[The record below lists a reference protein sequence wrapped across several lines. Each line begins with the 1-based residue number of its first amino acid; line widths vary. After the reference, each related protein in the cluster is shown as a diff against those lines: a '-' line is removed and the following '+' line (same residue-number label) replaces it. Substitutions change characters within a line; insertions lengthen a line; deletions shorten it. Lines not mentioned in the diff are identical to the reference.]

1 MKVIAIIIVCLFPM
15 LSIAH
20 NTVKDECGDVRLLK
34 KSTTI
39 FAARNIPIDEIPK
52 MSKRFL
58 ASYPELVLVKNQH
71 GNRWRYPL

>member
-20 NTVKDECGDVRLLK
+20 NTGKDECGDVRLIK

-39 FAARNIPIDEIPK
+39 YLARNIPTGEIPK
-52 MSKRFL
+52 ISKRFL
-58 ASYPELVLVKNQH
+58 ASYPDLVSLKNQH
-71 GNRWRYPL
+71 ENRWRYPH

>member
-20 NTVKDECGDVRLLK
+20 NTGKDECGDVRLLQ

-39 FAARNIPIDEIPK
+39 YLARNIPTDEIPK
-52 MSKRFL
+52 ISKQFL
-58 ASYPELVLVKNQH
+58 ASYPDLVSLKNQH
-71 GNRWRYPL
+71 RNRWRYPL